1 MRKAVL
7 FIHGLS
13 AKKED
18 NQYFIDEM
26 KKYPNIDM
34 FSFTLPGHENDK
46 VTKVKYKMWIDKSEE
61 ELLQILKKYKKVI
74 IVSHSMGTIIAIN
87 LASRYKEVSKLV
99 LISPAFIF
107 GNIKQNKED
116 LKNLLN
122 NKVDI
127 ELGTGFEGFFKKFV
141 EVPALVMYEYKKM
154 AFINKKNISK
164 IKCPTLIIHGNAD
177 NVIPVSSSE
186 YVYNNLKCQKDIV
199 IVDKARHQ
207 VFKSIKKK
215 NITKYIYKFITFNI
229 LYFVTKKK
237 VI

>member
-1 MRKAVL
+1 MKKAVL

-18 NQYFIDEM
+18 NQLFIDEM

-34 FSFTLPGHENDK
+34 FSFVLPGHEDDR
-46 VTKVKYKMWIDKSEE
+46 VTKVKYEMWIDKSEK
-61 ELLQILKKYKKVI
+61 ELLNILKKYKKI
-74 IVSHSMGTIIAIN
+74 NIVGHSMGTIIAIN
-87 LASRYKEVSKLV
+87 LASRYREVSKLV
-99 LISPAFIF
+99 LLSPAFIF

-116 LKNLLN
+116 FKNLIN
-122 NKVDI
+122 NRVDKD
-127 ELGTGFEGFFKKFV
+127 LGTGFEGFFKKFI
-141 EVPALVMYEYKKM
+141 EVPTSVMFEYKKL
-154 AFINKKNISK
+154 AVKNKKNISK

-186 YVYNNLKCQKDIV
+186 FVYDNLKCKKDIV

-207 VFKSIKKK
+207 VFKSIKKT
-215 NITKYIYKFITFNI
+215 NIIKYIYKFITFNI
-229 LYFVTKKK
+229 LYSITKKK